1 MKYNRFALIPGILT
15 TPVFKEYELPVVR
28 ESNVRIVD
36 DSSYVP
42 NKKANEILLKH
53 KALGTL
59 REMAYDSPSDLK
71 SGSVNVYARQKGRDM
86 AEITQMQRRLEKQAI
101 DEINSSLAENAKKR
115 ADAAAAAAAAADSGN
130 SGDSGE

>member
-1 MKYNRFALIPGILT
+1 MKYNRFAFIPGILT
-15 TPVFKEYELPVVR
+15 KPVFKEYELPVVR
-28 ESNVRIVD
+28 ESDVRIVD

-115 ADAAAAAAAAADSGN
+115 AAAASAAAADSGN